1 MEHQVSFFDKR
12 CMAPHIK
19 ESLGPKRKKKKKKK
33 QCAEI
38 NKMEFWEGVSGY
50 EACISQLSRQKTGLK
65 SRQHIMSVIIQYLS
79 RDNGATQ
86 LEKFEN

>member
-1 MEHQVSFFDKR
+1 
-12 CMAPHIK
+12 
-19 ESLGPKRKKKKKKK
+19 
-33 QCAEI
+33 
-38 NKMEFWEGVSGY
+38 MEFWEGVSGY